1 MRSAIRRITGK
12 TTVYVHSVFKR
23 AFNST
28 NVINV
33 KFEQVLS
40 NVEEAVTEDELAAL
54 LDNETNI
61 TAYAGYEPS
70 GELHL
75 GHLLTAYKLIDLQS
89 VGADVIVLLADLHAY
104 LNEKGTMDQIRDWAD
119 HYQKCFS
126 ALGLAEG
133 TRFVRGSDYQLEP
146 EYTKLILKLARHTTL
161 NRARRSMDEVS
172 RNAEDPVVSQIIY
185 PLMQTADIGY
195 LNIDIAVGGID
206 QRKIH
211 MLAREELHSMGFK
224 SPVCVHTPIL
234 LGLDANK
241 MSSSRNNLIAVEDS
255 PESIKRKIQ
264 SAYCPPRTPEE
275 NPILQLYRYYV
286 FPQFKHVELE
296 RPQKFGGSICYE
308 DFSALE
314 LDYAAGKLHPLD
326 LKNGAAT
333 YVEGII
339 GPIRSALHGD

>member
-1 MRSAIRRITGK
+1 
-12 TTVYVHSVFKR
+12 
-23 AFNST
+23 
-28 NVINV
+28 VINV
-33 KFEQVLS
+33 KFKQVMS

-70 GELHL
+70 GALHL
-75 GHLLTAYKLIDLQS
+75 GHLLTAYKLMDLQS
-89 VGADVIVLLADLHAY
+89 VGVDVIVLLADLHAY

-172 RNAEDPVVSQIIY
+172 RNAEDPVVSQMIY

-241 MSSSRNNLIAVEDS
+241 MSSSRDNLVAIEDS
-255 PESIKRKIQ
+255 PESIKKKIQ
-264 SAYCPPRTPEE
+264 SAYCPPRTAED
-275 NPILQLYRYYV
+275 NPLLQLYRYYV
-286 FPQFKHVELE
+286 FPQFKQVELE
-296 RPQKFGGSICYE
+296 RPQQYGGPIRYE
-308 DFSALE
+308 DFATLE

-333 YVEGII
+333 YIERII
-339 GPIRSALHGD
+339 GPIRSALRSD